1 MVVEM
6 EELAMEHRACV
17 LAGICSGRGSGRARQ
32 VLRCREF

>member
-17 LAGICSGRGSGRARQ
+17 LAGDM
-32 VLRCREF
+32 LRERFWEGKAGVKMS